1 MAKSKEDDG
10 HLTAVEGAITVN
22 TRLYKHFPAD
32 VAEELCALP
41 SSVTFA
47 KGDKEKPR
55 NQQQWTLHIV
65 VPSETMDQL
74 TQNAREHY
82 AERVRNSDPTWWPA
96 RLTLNVIP
104 ASREWIAQRIPAL
117 TTEWALHHRSA
128 ADVAAE
134 IAAQHAPTPPPTPRQ
149 VADDGLLE
157 IFTERTESALPEV
170 VEAVRA
176 ERDDGRTIT
185 LGDPARQKE
194 GGHKLLFAVF
204 NYAIGYRASDIH
216 VEWTYDDQGLPSIQI
231 RVRIDGVLR
240 KIVPEAGSRGR
251 QLLGILAV
259 MAGANAGLNEIAC
272 HMRPQDGTIP
282 VRSMDG
288 RRYDC
293 RIVFTPSKV
302 GAQTFNAVIRLQ
314 DMSKVLRIGDLNLSP
329 HTRSR
334 VDYALAADEGMIVFN
349 GPTGAG
355 KSASLIALL
364 LELHTDD
371 TKIFTVENPIE
382 FKVPGFHQTQVDA
395 RDPANSPASLLRAAL
410 RSDPDCLLVAE
421 IRDRETAE
429 VAVQAVDTGH
439 LVFTTLHAK
448 GALAV
453 PTRLHSLLDD
463 WHAVG
468 NALSLVIAQRLF
480 RRPAKDRWEMKKL
493 DPKAVE
499 RMCGFSLAG
508 VNADILANFQAPQ
521 LVTGFDPKDPEN
533 YAGRTGIHEA
543 VWFDEEL
550 REAVVTGA
558 GSRQLFDL
566 ARGKGLVTLT
576 EDALMKVKAGD
587 TTLEQVRGLRPI

>member
-1 MAKSKEDDG
+1 MGKSKEDDG
-10 HLTAVEGAITVN
+10 HLTAVEGNLTVN

-41 SSVTFA
+41 SQVTVA
-47 KGDKEKPR
+47 NADKAKPR
-55 NQQQWTLHIV
+55 AEQRWTLHIV
-65 VPSETMDQL
+65 VPSDAMGQISPD
-74 TQNAREHY
+74 AREHY
-82 AERVRNSDPTWWPA
+82 AERVRNADPTWWPA
-96 RLTLNVIP
+96 RLTINVIP
-104 ASREWIAQRIPAL
+104 AERAWIAERIPAL
-117 TTEWALHHRSA
+117 STEWALHHRSV

-134 IAAQHAPTPPPTPRQ
+134 VAKKFVDPPKPTQRQIA
-149 VADDGLLE
+149 DEGLLE
-157 IFTERTESALPEV
+157 LFNERTESTLPEV
-170 VEAVRA
+170 VEAMKA
-176 ERDDGRTIT
+176 DRDDGRTII
-185 LGDPARQKE
+185 LGDPARQKD
-194 GGHKLLFAVF
+194 GGQKLLFGVF

-216 VEWTYDDQGLPSIQI
+216 VEWTYDADGLPNIQI

-240 KIVPEAGSRGR
+240 KIVPHAGGRGR
-251 QLLGILAV
+251 QMLGILAV
-259 MAGANAGLNEIAC
+259 MAGANAGLNEMAC
-272 HMRPQDGTIP
+272 HMKPQDGTIP
-282 VRSMDG
+282 VKSIDG

-314 DMSKVLRIGDLNLSP
+314 DMSELLRIGDLNLSAR
-329 HTRSR
+329 TRKL

-355 KSASLIALL
+355 KSASLVALL

-371 TKIFTVENPIE
+371 LKIFTVENPIE

-395 RDPANSPASLLRAAL
+395 RDSNNSPAALLKAAL
-410 RSDPDCLLVAE
+410 RSDPDCILVAE

-439 LVFTTLHAK
+439 LVFTTIHAK
-448 GALAV
+448 GALGV

-480 RRPAKDRWEMKKL
+480 RRPAKDRWEMTTL
-493 DPKAVE
+493 DAHAVE
-499 RMCGFSLAG
+499 RQVGFSLKDVDPA
-508 VNADILANFQAPQ
+508 ILADFQAPQ
-521 LVTGFDPKDPEN
+521 LIHGFDAKDPAN

-543 VWFDEEL
+543 VWFDEEM
-550 REAVVTGA
+550 REAVITGEP
-558 GSRQLFDL
+558 SRRLFDL
-566 ARGKGLVTLT
+566 ARTKGLVTLT
-576 EDALMKVKAGD
+576 EDALMKVKAGH